1 VGFLVAAA
9 EAGSEGFVAPG
20 AEDFVYPAIPGLPDS
35 IYFTKPVMLIWFS
48 VLIICVFFL
57 VVGRRMQMV
66 PGRWQFGAEGLY
78 TFVRNGLARDIIGS
92 KDFAPF
98 VPFLLA
104 LFTFILVNNVFGI
117 IPLIQFPTMS
127 RVAFPYVLAFIV
139 YVVFNWVGI
148 KRHGFVGY
156 VKMMTMP
163 AGVPSWI
170 YPILTPIEFASNFI
184 FRPITLSLRLFA
196 NMFAGHLLLLVFI
209 LGGEYLLLH
218 TPMPTA
224 LAGIPA
230 LLLAIVFTFFEAL
243 VEVLQAYIFTLLAAL
258 YIGGSLAEEH

>member
-1 VGFLVAAA
+1 MGFLVAAGA
-9 EAGSEGFVAPG
+9 ESEGFVAPG
-20 AEDFVYPAIPGLPDS
+20 AEDFVFPPIPGLPDS
-35 IYFTKPVMLIWFS
+35 ILFTKPVVLVFFS
-48 VLIICVFFL
+48 VVIILAFFL
-57 VVGRRMQMV
+57 VVRRRMELV
-66 PGRWQFGAEGLY
+66 PGRLQFGAEGVY
-78 TFVRNGLARDIIGS
+78 TFVRNGLGRDIIGS
-92 KDFAPF
+92 RDFLPY
-98 VPFLLA
+98 VPFLLS

-117 IPLIQFPTMS
+117 IPFIQFPTMS
-127 RVAFPYVLAFIV
+127 RVAFPYVLAGIV

-148 KRHGFVGY
+148 KRHGLGGY
-156 VKMMTMP
+156 LKMMTMP
-163 AGVPSWI
+163 PGVPSWI
-170 YPILTPIEFASNFI
+170 YPILTPIEIASNFI
-184 FRPITLSLRLFA
+184 FRPLTLSLRLFA

-218 TPMPTA
+218 TSMPTA